1 MTFDDLCRAVQQVTG
16 EVGHAM
22 PYELIQQTLGDEL
35 VREAERQG
43 ARTRRRKK
51 SRTPPASLSSRASD
65 GLEEEMSCDTDPF
78 WQVSEAAW
86 KQLGELQKDSFAE
99 AMEWLRQ
106 VQPAR
111 YKELTHHWLEYIS
124 SLWASREFTA
134 FEKALDSWVGLHVQV
149 VKTYQL
155 VRVVDKG

>member
-51 SRTPPASLSSRASD
+51 SRTPPASLSSRPSD
-65 GLEEEMSCDTDPF
+65 SLEEDMSRDTDSF
-78 WQVSEAAW
+78 WQASEVAW
-86 KQLGELQKDSFAE
+86 KQLGELQKDNFAE

-124 SLWASREFTA
+124 SLWASRELTA

>member
-1 MTFDDLCRAVQQVTG
+1 MTFDELCRAVQQVTG
-16 EVGHAM
+16 EIGHAM

-35 VREAERQG
+35 VREAQKQG

-51 SRTPPASLSSRASD
+51 TRKPPACVSSRSSD
-65 GLEEEMSCDTDPF
+65 SLEEDMSRDTDSF
-78 WQVSEAAW
+78 WQASEVAW
-86 KQLGELQKDSFAE
+86 KQLGELQKDNFAE

-124 SLWASREFTA
+124 LLWASGEFTA

-149 VKTYQL
+149 VETYQL
-155 VRVVDKG
+155 VRVVHNR